1 MEFQQ
6 ETSIEQHLIHYKE
19 GLGNYQKSMPE
30 LVSAFNHFTEAAFSE
45 GEIPQKYKQLMA
57 LCISIYSQNEHCMI
71 YHTKGCLDQGC
82 SEQEIMESI
91 GVAAAIGGGAVM
103 SQAATVVRDSIEQ
116 LKQQRH

>member
-1 MEFQQ
+1 MEHQH

-30 LVSAFNHFTEAAFSE
+30 LVSAFNHFTETAFSE

-71 YHTKGCLDQGC
+71 YHTKGCVDNGC
-82 SEQEIMESI
+82 TEQEIMESI

-103 SQAATVVRDSIEQ
+103 SQAATIVRDSMSQ
-116 LKQQRH
+116 LKQQSH